1 MSALGVWLQG
11 VRRVR
16 RAKSLV
22 LLLWFA
28 TIAVTIPPA
37 IELHNAV
44 KTHLGASLEADSAAD
59 GVNFDWLQEFRAQ
72 ADPLGRSLRP
82 DVIGFA
88 AVMDN
93 TSALA
98 DVSQRPVVALT
109 AGAIFVVLMWFL
121 SSGCICRL
129 AVDRRLGAGGFA
141 ACCAAFLGRMLRL
154 NVVALFLYST
164 LVGSFHQWLF
174 DDVFEAVTKDLT
186 VERTAFFIRVACY
199 ALFFLLLAA
208 CNVLFDFAKVRLVV
222 EDRRSVLFSIVAGAH
237 FVLTNARL
245 ALGVYAMNVLALGG
259 VIGLYWMSAPGAGG
273 AGASMWVGF
282 LVSQIYIAS
291 RVFVKLAFW
300 GSEVVALNVLPYR
313 ELVFAPAAAPM
324 TTSHCAASSSV
335 IGSTSARRMKR
346 SAASLVAASRTR
358 FTYSARVP

>member
-22 LLLWFA
+22 LLLWLA
-28 TIAVTIPPA
+28 TMAVTIPPA

-44 KTHLGASLEADSAAD
+44 RTHLGSSLEADSAAD
-59 GVNFDWLQEFRAQ
+59 AVNFDWLQEFRAQ
-72 ADPLGRSLRP
+72 ANPLGRSLRP

-93 TSALA
+93 TSAFA

-109 AGAIFVVLMWFL
+109 AGAIFVVLTWFL

-141 ACCAAFLGRMLRL
+141 ACCGAFFGRMLRL
-154 NVVALFLYST
+154 NVVSFFFYGT

-174 DDVFEAVTKDLT
+174 EYVLEAVTKDLT
-186 VERTAFFIRVACY
+186 VERTAFFLRLACY
-199 ALFFLLLAA
+199 AVFFSLLAA
-208 CNVLFDFAKVRLVV
+208 CNLLFDFAKVRLVV
-222 EDRRSVLFSIVAGAH
+222 EDRRSVLSSIVAGAH
-237 FVLTNARL
+237 FAFSNARL
-245 ALGVYAMNVLALGG
+245 AFGAYAMNVLALGL
-259 VIGLYWMSAPGAGG
+259 VFGLYWMLAPGAGG

-282 LVSQIYIAS
+282 LISQLYIAS

-300 GSEVVALNVLPYR
+300 GSEIVALQTQLAYAGFVRTVPIVRPPVDEMRALPDA
-313 ELVFAPAAAPM
+313 EMLQPGA
-324 TTSHCAASSSV
+324 
-335 IGSTSARRMKR
+335 
-346 SAASLVAASRTR
+346 
-358 FTYSARVP
+358 